1 MTKQSDFT
9 KHMAKIDSSI
19 ADLIEL
25 IEQLGLNPNDES
37 HFVKTLADM
46 FDEIEDATGMYY

>member
-1 MTKQSDFT
+1 MDKQTQFA
-9 KHMAKIDSSI
+9 KHMGKIDSSI

-46 FDEIEDATGMYY
+46 YDEIEDATGMYY

>member
-1 MTKQSDFT
+1 MDKQTQFA

-25 IEQLGLNPNDES
+25 IEQLGLNTGDES
-37 HFVKTLADM
+37 HFVKTLTDM
-46 FDEIEDATGMYY
+46 YDEIEDATGMYY